1 MASWA
6 CTKCT
11 FLNPPNHG
19 FSCQMCLNP
28 HSLPSSSSS
37 SSRGG
42 EGWACKAC
50 TFLNTS
56 DQSTTCQ
63 ICDTPCAPPSPKT
76 YRSDSGQLDDDSF
89 SDDFLSSRKR
99 KAPVEVVEPHSELL
113 VEVSAVPSS
122 RGQEDPSEPLPDTN
136 SLLGKLHAERLSRM
150 PKEVTPNIYHIFQQS
165 MWWQKYQCSVS
176 NELAAERPYFCMQLS
191 RLPVKSFLC
200 ESFRNSIMGR
210 ELCVAD
216 IDAGMGR
223 HLVVATT
230 HLESPCPAP
239 PSWNQM
245 YSPERRTQAEES
257 LQLLKDHPNVIFAG
271 DMNWDEKIDG
281 EFPLSNDWID
291 AWTELRPRE
300 NGWTYDTKA
309 NQMLSENRALQKRL
323 DRFVCNMRDFKLSSI
338 DMIGTKAIPGISYFK
353 EKKVRKQMQKITLPV
368 LPSDHYG
375 LLLKICRKSGALTK
389 R

>member
-1 MASWA
+1 MTYFAFIALFIDLKSSEESN
-6 CTKCT
+6 T
-11 FLNPPNHG
+11 FVMLTYNVWFREDLKLIERMNAIGDIIREYDPDVI
-19 FSCQMCLNP
+19 CL
-28 HSLPSSSSS
+28 
-37 SSRGG
+37 
-42 EGWACKAC
+42 
-50 TFLNTS
+50 
-56 DQSTTCQ
+56 Q
-63 ICDTPCAPPSPKT
+63 
-76 YRSDSGQLDDDSF
+76 
-89 SDDFLSSRKR
+89 
-99 KAPVEVVEPHSELL
+99 
-113 VEVSAVPSS
+113 
-122 RGQEDPSEPLPDTN
+122 
-136 SLLGKLHAERLSRM
+136 
-150 PKEVTPNIYHIFQQS
+150 EVTPNIYHIFQQS